1 MDGKAGGR
9 MKERLAKVMT
19 KKIATLSWNVGERV
33 GDQTFYDIG

>member
-19 KKIATLSWNVGERV
+19 KKIATLSWNVEERV